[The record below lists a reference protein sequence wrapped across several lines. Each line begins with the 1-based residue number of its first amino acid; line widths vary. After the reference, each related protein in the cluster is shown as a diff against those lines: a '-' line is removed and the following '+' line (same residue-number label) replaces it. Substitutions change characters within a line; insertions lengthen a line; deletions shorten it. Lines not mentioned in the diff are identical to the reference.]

1 MDVVKRFEI
10 YFVEFDP
17 TKGSEI
23 NKTRPG
29 VILSPNEMN
38 DTLNTVIIAPLTSTL
53 KNYPS
58 RVNCKVKGKN
68 GQIAVDQIRC
78 VDKSRL
84 KNKLAKLSENEQTEV
99 LEILKKMFSK

>member
-1 MDVVKRFEI
+1 MDMVTRFEI

-29 VILSPNEMN
+29 VILSPDEMN
-38 DTLNTVIIAPLTSTL
+38 NALNTVIIAPLTSTL

-58 RVNCKVKGKN
+58 RVDCKVQSKK
-68 GQIAVDQIRC
+68 GQIALDQLRC

-84 KNKLAKLSENEQTEV
+84 KKRLAILSENEQTEV
-99 LEILKKMFSK
+99 LEVLRQMFSK

>member
-23 NKTRPG
+23 NKTKPA
-29 VILSPNEMN
+29 VIISPNEMN
-38 DTLNTVIIAPLTSTL
+38 EVLNTVIIAPLTSTM

-58 RVNCKVKGKN
+58 RINCFVKDKN
-68 GQIAVDQIRC
+68 GQIALDQLRC

-84 KNKLAKLSENEQTEV
+84 KNQLSVLNKNEQNLVLEV
-99 LEILKKMFSK
+99 LYKMFSK

>member
-38 DTLNTVIIAPLTSTL
+38 DALNTVIMSPLTTSL

-58 RVNCKVKGKN
+58 RVNCKVKGKD
-68 GQIAVDQIRC
+68 GQIALDQLRC

-84 KNKLAKLSENEQTEV
+84 KNKLAKLSENEQSDVFEV
-99 LEILKKMFSK
+99 LKKMFSL